1 MMKYQ
6 AECAPNNGYF
16 MVPFVEKGEFQLKII
31 PPKGWLFEPMSVDLN
46 VDGINDPCT
55 KGKDINFAF
64 KGFTLSGKVL
74 SSGPSASGPEG
85 VTVKLSD
92 KSTKKLI
99 STTKT
104 IDGGSFNFEGV
115 SGGNYVITASHET
128 YTFKQHQT
136 EVHVTT
142 GNKVCANEIV
152 VSGYDVHGKVTALN
166 LPVTGVNLLLFAKE
180 SLPEQLTGCLE
191 KRPTGS
197 DGVSNGEYPVYLCS
211 VVSNAEGQYNF
222 PSLPPADYIIIPF
235 HRGEHIQFDVEPRE
249 LKFSVVNQRLIHQP
263 GFKVT
268 GFSVQGRVLDTVNGN
283 PIEGADVFIK
293 AEKQDT
299 TDKNGYYT
307 LKHMNSGLYQVEFKK
322 ADINFPITKLRVGPD
337 TPILPTIIAES
348 FSLCG
353 RVSISDS
360 PTANFAKS
368 QIAVDV
374 SSKDESKSQ
383 KTHLKDDGSFCV
395 MAKPGEYVIKPV
407 LSKSMVDAGLSLLP
421 SETKVTI
428 VNSPKRE
435 ISFVQYRGSFVVQ
448 MSCIA
453 ACKDAS
459 VTVVADGRP
468 QRKPL
473 TRKVSSKENTT
484 SVKFSDVLPGEYSV
498 RVSHPNWCWGS
509 ESEKITVSSK
519 PVKDAPRLANFEQ
532 SGFALVCTISH
543 DIGLE
548 IHHAGERVDVFSLK
562 KGRNRLCLSQLGEYL
577 LQPQSCHQFDVK
589 TPLKYDTTHPKPIT
603 LQAVAHQALV
613 TMETSYLVQDADH
626 RVAME
631 IKTSKG
637 NGKFL
642 VILDFIVINDYLHSD
657 KIVRLNS
664 TRQSEIKFCY
674 LNEGKSR
681 WIFITISSEK
691 TENLTTTNVYKVTYW
706 AGDGEKLEFAPK
718 SDVLLFEPNTF
729 TATMKAGECAK
740 ELVRFKGIVGKFIE
754 GQISPP
760 LPNIDILISSNG
772 SEGISIKTDQTG
784 KYRYGPV
791 HPDFEYKISA
801 SMEDYALS
809 PVLDKPG
816 DFSAKKLSKMHFLV
830 KMDSGETPLA
840 GVLLSISGGSYRSN
854 NLTEKDGRLT
864 LSKLYV
870 IPIFESSYFWTTLR
884 FLNFHQSLNF
894 LISGQYPGQY
904 YFKAMMKE
912 YQFDPSSKVIDVVE
926 GKETQLDITGKR
938 VAYSCYGSVT
948 SLNGEAEPSSVVR
961 AKAKEAPE
969 HCKGHI
975 EEATVGNDG
984 EYRVRGLRPGCHYDV
999 TVRDSSERFSRVAPE
1014 HVTLETKE
1022 ADAHG
1027 FRFIAFRHMT
1037 GFELSGRVVTEQDY
1051 LQHIKMVLYRSTDP
1065 SSPVH
1070 TVSLTRASPFFH
1082 FPSVPRDETEY
1093 VLRVESTL
1101 ATSVYEYSTPGASF
1115 FAQGPHKHITFR
1127 FEPKLKSVEQE
1138 TPQASLLT
1146 LPLTLIAVALA
1157 YNYAQVFEFLQKVFS
1172 ALSGKLDNSESN
1184 SRPQRKTR
1192 K

>member
-64 KGFTLSGKVL
+64 KGFTLSGKVC
-74 SSGPSASGPEG
+74 SGPSASGPEG

-128 YTFKQHQT
+128 YTFKQVSSHQT

-532 SGFALVCTISH
+532 KLIQSRSSKIKYK
-543 DIGLE
+543 E

-642 VILDFIVINDYLHSD
+642 HR
-657 KIVRLNS
+657 RLVFL
-664 TRQSEIKFCY
+664 KH
-674 LNEGKSR
+674 
-681 WIFITISSEK
+681 
-691 TENLTTTNVYKVTYW
+691 
-706 AGDGEKLEFAPK
+706 GEKLEFAPK

-864 LSKLYV
+864 LSKL
-870 IPIFESSYFWTTLR
+870 E
-884 FLNFHQSLNF
+884 
-894 LISGQYPGQY
+894 PGQY

>member
-395 MAKPGEYVIKPV
+395 MAKPGEKP
-407 LSKSMVDAGLSLLP
+407 LNNEPYIHFTTLNDI
-421 SETKVTI
+421 VTI

-543 DIGLE
+543 DIGLYVRYALVRFASCFSRSFFPQE

-642 VILDFIVINDYLHSD
+642 HR
-657 KIVRLNS
+657 RLVFL
-664 TRQSEIKFCY
+664 KH
-674 LNEGKSR
+674 
-681 WIFITISSEK
+681 
-691 TENLTTTNVYKVTYW
+691 
-706 AGDGEKLEFAPK
+706 GEKLEFAPK

-864 LSKLYV
+864 LSKL
-870 IPIFESSYFWTTLR
+870 E
-884 FLNFHQSLNF
+884 
-894 LISGQYPGQY
+894 PGQY